1 MHFETKIILFCLII
15 QVNEITFMNTD
26 ISKTTLQVKGM
37 HCASCAQ
44 NIEHSL
50 KRADGVIYADV
61 SFVNGEA
68 VIEYDENRISED
80 KIKKVIKGL
89 GYGIETPETKIKS
102 SFYNHLPLFQVT
114 VVGLL
119 LLFSWLAGYFKW
131 EVDFMPAHWRNFE
144 DLFAVLAIIIGWWP
158 ILKNAVK
165 TILSKNLNVN
175 VLVSIAVIAA
185 ISVNAHKEAAT
196 VIFIMLL
203 GEFLEEF
210 TKAKTNQAIKKLI
223 ELKPQKARVRINGE
237 ELVVPIENVKS
248 GDIVII
254 KPGEQVGVDGELL
267 TDESQV
273 DESVITGE
281 SRPVTKRKGE
291 EILAGSI
298 SDGSYFEIKATRIG
312 EDTTLSRIQKLV
324 QEAQNKK
331 ANVQRLADKFAQ
343 YFVPGVILA
352 ALIIGLLT
360 ADITRAITILIV
372 ACPCAFI
379 IATPVAVV
387 AGIGKAAKK
396 GILIKGGEYL
406 ENLGKI
412 DTVIFDKTG
421 TLTKGKPQ
429 VLEIKKFDNHDE
441 KEIIELA
448 AVLESKSEH
457 HLAEAILE
465 KSKEFGIMPKEPEK
479 IEIIKGKGLIG
490 KYDHTM
496 VYLGNL
502 LLIKEQGIKLPVETI
517 SYIHTE
523 EQKGHTVVIVA
534 HDKEVC
540 GVICLSDQLREGAK
554 STIDDLRSIGIRN
567 IWMMTGD
574 NKSIAEKISSELG
587 IDEYFAEMLPQDKIG
602 MIEEM
607 QGSGRKVIM
616 FGDGIN
622 DAPALVQADVGIA
635 MGSGTEIALEGGNIV
650 LAKDDLTKI
659 PEAIKLGRKAVSII
673 KQNMFFALG
682 FNLLMFILASLGII
696 NMIGGAV
703 FHQINSLFVILNAM
717 RLLI

>member
-1 MHFETKIILFCLII
+1 
-15 QVNEITFMNTD
+15 MNTD

-89 GYGIETPETKIKS
+89 GYGIETPEKKIKS
-102 SFYNHLPLFQVT
+102 SFYNYLPIFQLI
-114 VVGLL
+114 VVGVL

-131 EVDFMPAHWRNFE
+131 EADFMPAHWRNFE

-203 GEFLEEF
+203 GQFLEEF
-210 TKAKTNQAIKKLI
+210 TKGKTNQAIKKLI
-223 ELKPQKARVRINGE
+223 ELKPKKARVRINGE
-237 ELVVPIENVKS
+237 ELVVPIENVKI

-254 KPGEQVGVDGELL
+254 KPGEQVAVDGELL
-267 TDESQV
+267 TDEAQV

-291 EILAGSI
+291 EILSGSI
-298 SDGSYFEIKATRIG
+298 SDGSYFEIKAIRIG
-312 EDTTLSRIQKLV
+312 EGTTLSRIQKLV

-331 ANVQRLADKFAQ
+331 ANAQRLADKFAQ
-343 YFVPGVILA
+343 YFVPGVLLA

-465 KSKEFGIMPKEPEK
+465 KSKEYGIMPKEPEK

-502 LLIKEQGIKLPVETI
+502 NLIKEQGIKLPVETI

-540 GVICLSDQLREGAK
+540 GVICLSDQLREGARD
-554 STIDDLRSIGIRN
+554 TIENLRRIGIRN

-587 IDEYFAEMLPQDKIG
+587 IDKYFAEMLPQDKIG

-607 QGSGRKVIM
+607 QGSGKKVIM
-616 FGDGIN
+616 LGDGIN

>member
-1 MHFETKIILFCLII
+1 
-15 QVNEITFMNTD
+15 
-26 ISKTTLQVKGM
+26 
-37 HCASCAQ
+37 
-44 NIEHSL
+44 
-50 KRADGVIYADV
+50 
-61 SFVNGEA
+61 
-68 VIEYDENRISED
+68 
-80 KIKKVIKGL
+80 
-89 GYGIETPETKIKS
+89 
-102 SFYNHLPLFQVT
+102 
-114 VVGLL
+114 
-119 LLFSWLAGYFKW
+119 
-131 EVDFMPAHWRNFE
+131 
-144 DLFAVLAIIIGWWP
+144 FAVLAIIIGWWP

-185 ISVNAHKEAAT
+185 ISVDAHKEAAT

-210 TKAKTNQAIKKLI
+210 TKGKTNQAIKKLI

-237 ELVVPIENVKS
+237 ELVVPIENVKA

-254 KPGEQVGVDGELL
+254 KPGEQAGVDGELL

-281 SRPVTKRKGE
+281 SRPVIKRKGE
-291 EILAGSI
+291 EILSGSI

-312 EDTTLSRIQKLV
+312 EYTTLSRIQKLV
-324 QEAQNKK
+324 EEAQNKK

-343 YFVPGVILA
+343 YFVPGVLLA

-502 LLIKEQGIKLPVETI
+502 NLIKEQGVKLPVEI
-517 SYIHTE
+517 VSYVQAE
-523 EQKGHTVVIVA
+523 EQKSHTVVIVA

-540 GVICLSDQLREGAK
+540 GVICLSDQLREGARD
-554 STIDDLRSIGIRN
+554 TIENLRMIGIRN

-574 NKSIAEKISSELG
+574 NKSIAEKISRELG
-587 IDEYFAEMLPQDKIG
+587 IDKYFAEMLPEDKIR
-602 MIEEM
+602 MIEEI
-607 QGSGRKVIM
+607 QNSGKKVIM
-616 FGDGIN
+616 LGDGIN

-635 MGSGTEIALEGGNIV
+635 MGSGTEIALEGGDIV
-650 LAKDDLTKI
+650 LAKDDLAKV
-659 PEAIKLGRKAVSII
+659 PEAIKLGRKAFAII
-673 KQNMFFALG
+673 KQNIFFALG
-682 FNLLMFILASLGII
+682 FNILMFILASLGII
-696 NMIGGAV
+696 NMIGGAI